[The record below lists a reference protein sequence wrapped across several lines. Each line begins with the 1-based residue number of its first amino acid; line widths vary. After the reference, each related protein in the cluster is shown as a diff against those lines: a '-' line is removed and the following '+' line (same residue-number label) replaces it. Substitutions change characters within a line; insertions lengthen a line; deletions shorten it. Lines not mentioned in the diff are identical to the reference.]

1 MQPHQTQI
9 ACFGASRRRS
19 TLLKHTTCHAPPKRW
34 RSWLVSARKVLR
46 SDSPDD
52 FPFTQSR
59 GSTRGHRRK
68 SARWSDRRPKY
79 GAWLNPTN
87 KNPAARLSLQKT
99 GRAGWAQKGFSMSK
113 YIARRA
119 PARNKTNDLPDL
131 FSWRPAILRHP
142 MSRAGQYVMRRYRIA
157 PHTAEVIAALAGFGG
172 SEER

>member
-19 TLLKHTTCHAPPKRW
+19 TLLKHTTCHAPQKRW
-34 RSWLVSARKVLR
+34 RSWLVSARKGLR

-52 FPFTQSR
+52 FPFIQSPGSMR
-59 GSTRGHRRK
+59 GPRRK

-79 GAWLNPTN
+79 GASLNPTN
-87 KNPAARLSLQKT
+87 ENPAARLSLQKT

-119 PARNKTNDLPDL
+119 PARNKTNDSPDL
-131 FSWRPAILRHP
+131 FSWRSVVVHRPP
-142 MSRAGQYVMRRYRIA
+142 SRAAQYVMRRCRVA